1 MNCLTLSKS
10 QLKKANFKAE
20 DQSQI
25 NLSIKLQL
33 NKFLMIKNNNPFK
46 IKETK
51 ILAEL
56 DIHNKLGHSRESM
69 ITASKWI
76 LINQKLTTKDLEFSL
91 ELLTTIHCSERLLYP
106 PFYKKRQLASL
117 ILTFSFLDRSFRNPT
132 LTKKDL
138 NRLTIFQKI
147 FRTTS
152 QFNK

>member
-1 MNCLTLSKS
+1 
-10 QLKKANFKAE
+10 
-20 DQSQI
+20 
-25 NLSIKLQL
+25 
-33 NKFLMIKNNNPFK
+33 MIKNNNPFI

-51 ILAEL
+51 ILVEL
-56 DIHNKLGHSRESM
+56 DIHNKLEHFQELM

-76 LINQKLTTKDLEFSL
+76 SINQKLITKDLEFSL
-91 ELLTTIHCSERLLYP
+91 ELLITIHYSERLLSP

-117 ILTFSFLDRSFRNPT
+117 ILTFSFLDRSFRNPM

-152 QFNK
+152 QFNKLILIK

>member
-1 MNCLTLSKS
+1 
-10 QLKKANFKAE
+10 
-20 DQSQI
+20 
-25 NLSIKLQL
+25 
-33 NKFLMIKNNNPFK
+33 MIKNNNPFI

-51 ILAEL
+51 ILVEL
-56 DIHNKLGHSRESM
+56 DIHNKLEHSQESM

-76 LINQKLTTKDLEFSL
+76 LINQKLITKDLEFSL
-91 ELLTTIHCSERLLYP
+91 ELLIIIHCSERLLSP

-152 QFNK
+152 QFNKWILIK

>member
-1 MNCLTLSKS
+1 
-10 QLKKANFKAE
+10 
-20 DQSQI
+20 
-25 NLSIKLQL
+25 
-33 NKFLMIKNNNPFK
+33 MIKNNNPFI

-51 ILAEL
+51 ILVEL
-56 DIHNKLGHSRESM
+56 DIHNKLEHSQVLM

-91 ELLTTIHCSERLLYP
+91 EQLTTIHCSERLLSP
-106 PFYKKRQLASL
+106 PFYKKRQLVSS
-117 ILTFSFLDRSFRNPT
+117 ILTFSFLDRSFRNLM

-152 QFNK
+152 QYNK